1 MKHNLKGAITCPK
14 CCTAPIYD
22 AETDSVKCPYCGF
35 SVRLKHGKNR
45 GSAVKQWDAGVARY
59 EAFEAQKHTLYKNKP
74 REKAVPGRNYQPCK
88 HSQVAADRDDD
99 GFFDPDGHYYP
110 ACSEEASRIRL
121 GFENAAAQHYH
132 RTTLYDSVDNPFFS
146 DDEV

>member
-1 MKHNLKGAITCPK
+1 MKHDLKGAITCPK
-14 CCTAPIYD
+14 CCTAPVYD

-35 SVRLKHGKNR
+35 SVRLKHGEKR
-45 GSAVKQWDAGVARY
+45 GSARKQWDDGVARY

-74 REKAVPGRNYQPCK
+74 REKAVPGANYQPCK
-88 HSQVAADRDDD
+88 HARVTVDYSEPLGVYD
-99 GFFDPDGHYYP
+99 GEYYP